1 MRILFVTDI
10 HGSSYFAKKALEAF
24 EKEEANFIALLGD
37 ELYHGPRNP
46 LPREYNPA
54 EVAELLN
61 KYADRII
68 AVKGNCDSEVDQMMF
83 NFPIM
88 SSHSTILYN
97 ERRLF
102 LTHGHIYNENKMPVL
117 NPGDV
122 LIYGHTHINKT
133 EKKEGIFII
142 NLASIALPKNDNP
155 NCYAVLDNDVFRIK
169 DVNGGIIKEIH
180 F

>member
-1 MRILFVTDI
+1 MRILFITDI

-24 EKEEANFIALLGD
+24 EKEDADYIALLGD

-46 LPREYNPA
+46 LPREYKPM

-61 KYADRII
+61 KYADKII

-97 ERRLF
+97 GRRLF
-102 LTHGHIYNENKMPVL
+102 LTHGHIYNENKLPEL
-117 NPGDV
+117 NAGDV
-122 LIYGHTHINKT
+122 LVYGHTHVNKI
-133 EKKEGIFII
+133 ENKRGIFII
-142 NLASIALPKNDNP
+142 NLASVALPKDNNP
-155 NCYAVLDNDVFRIK
+155 NCYAVLSGDVFKIK
-169 DVNGGIIKEIH
+169 DIDGNTVNEIH